1 MKQENIYLQ
10 QYISHFDQF
19 ENLLNGQKS
28 SPLHQLRRKAFDRFL
43 SVGFPDRRQEEWRFT
58 NINPLLEAKFQPKF
72 SVSKRKLAV
81 ADIQSFLYNDLS
93 ATQLVFI
100 DGHLDPQLSRKAG
113 IENKMIITSLSQI
126 SNWQDSDIFSV
137 FMDYETY
144 NEDVFTALNTAF
156 LLDGAVIKVNDNTVI
171 ERPVHLLHITTDEHP
186 ELITYPR
193 NMIFIGKN
201 SQATIV
207 ESYFSMGSNRHFT
220 NAVTEIHVSE
230 NGNINHIRL
239 QNENTSAFHMGNVY
253 VDQKAYSHYF
263 SSSVTFGAAIS
274 RINISTRL
282 DGQGCEANLNGLYM
296 GHGNQLIDNHTFI
309 DHVNPHCNSHESYQG
324 ILTDQAHGVF
334 SGKIMVRPDAQ
345 KTDAKQSNNCL
356 LLSDEAQINSKPML
370 EIYADD
376 VRCTHG
382 ATVGQLNEEAIFY
395 LRSRGITEQRA
406 KNLLTY
412 AFAEQVIEGIA
423 IKEVREYVDKI
434 LLARLSEDIKFV
446 K

>member
-1 MKQENIYLQ
+1 MKQENIHLE
-10 QYISHFDQF
+10 QYIAHFDQF
-19 ENLLNGQKS
+19 ENSLNGQKS

-43 SVGFPDRRQEEWRFT
+43 DVGFPNRRQEEWRFT

-72 SVSKRKLAV
+72 QGSEKKLTAG
-81 ADIQSFLYNDLS
+81 DIKSFLYDDLS

-100 DGHLDPQLSRKAG
+100 DGYFAPDLSLKDETG
-113 IENKMIITSLSQI
+113 DDLIITSFSQI
-126 SNWQDSDIFSV
+126 TNWQDSDVFSI

-144 NEDVFTALNTAF
+144 KEDAFTALNTAF
-156 LLDGAVIKVNDNTVI
+156 LLDGAVIKVKDNTAI
-171 ERPVHLLHITTDEHP
+171 ERPIHLLHITTDEHP
-186 ELITYPR
+186 DQVTYPR

-201 SQATIV
+201 SQATIL
-207 ESYFSMGSNRHFT
+207 ESYFSLGSNRYF
-220 NAVTEIHVSE
+220 NNSVTELHVSE
-230 NGNINHIRL
+230 NGNLNHIRL
-239 QNENTSAFHMGNVY
+239 QNESKAAFHIGNVF
-253 VDQKAYSHYF
+253 VDQKPNSHYF

-274 RINISTRL
+274 RVNISTRL
-282 DGQGCEANLNGLYM
+282 DGQACETTLNGLYM

-309 DHVNPHCNSHESYQG
+309 DHANPHCNSYESYQG

-382 ATVGQLNEEAIFY
+382 ATVGQLNEDAIFY
-395 LRSRGITEQRA
+395 LRSRGISEQQA

-412 AFAEQVIEGIA
+412 AFAEQVIEGITV
-423 IKEVREYVDKI
+423 KEVREHVDKI
-434 LLARLSEDIKFV
+434 LLARLSEDINFV